1 MDQQKFR
8 SRHPRKRFDVAED
21 GFVGTAV
28 FKWNENVPIHV
39 NNYS

>member
-1 MDQQKFR
+1 
-8 SRHPRKRFDVAED
+8 VAED

>member
-1 MDQQKFR
+1 
-8 SRHPRKRFDVAED
+8 VAKD